1 MITENGFWEYGN
13 LWSNGGDRDFVRYAA
28 TEPSPENKECDLCV
42 DYSYNNSSKMTD
54 NNKKKPPEDAPEI
67 KMVEPDPGYS
77 LSFQILLL
85 IITRQPSEKELS
97 TANFNTS
104 KEKALTNDFMK
115 GSIFDEVHF
124 NTGPKQHNQSKREAE
139 NGNDIN
145 DDNAKAA
152 RDGMRRVTF
161 RRTERFKHNIFSL
174 KYDHFLLE
182 NTFTIIIWFQLN
194 LVVVYLSLLNLKSS

>member
-1 MITENGFWEYGN
+1 MKTVAGRTRPQVTLFRLNSA
-13 LWSNGGDRDFVRYAA
+13 SNYYK
-28 TEPSPENKECDLCV
+28 T
-42 DYSYNNSSKMTD
+42 
-54 NNKKKPPEDAPEI
+54 
-67 KMVEPDPGYS
+67 
-77 LSFQILLL
+77 
-85 IITRQPSEKELS
+85 PSEKELS

-174 KYDHFLLE
+174 KYDHFL
-182 NTFTIIIWFQLN
+182 I
-194 LVVVYLSLLNLKSS
+194 